1 MTNMHKEMADF
12 RAEVC
17 TNDQVAAM
25 CEEMVEFRVA
35 VCKEIGQLTRAI
47 TEITAPKN

>member
-1 MTNMHKEMADF
+1 MTNMHKEM
-12 RAEVC
+12 C

-35 VCKEIGQLTRAI
+35 VCKEIGQLTRA
-47 TEITAPKN
+47 EITAPKN